1 MHNYMIILFNRG
13 NLGRVGRVD
22 TVTVNFNVMIYILFS
37 FRMKENS
44 ELFCDILS

>member
-1 MHNYMIILFNRG
+1 MIILFNRG

-22 TVTVNFNVMIYILFS
+22 TVNYNVMIYILFS
-37 FRMKENS
+37 FRMKENG